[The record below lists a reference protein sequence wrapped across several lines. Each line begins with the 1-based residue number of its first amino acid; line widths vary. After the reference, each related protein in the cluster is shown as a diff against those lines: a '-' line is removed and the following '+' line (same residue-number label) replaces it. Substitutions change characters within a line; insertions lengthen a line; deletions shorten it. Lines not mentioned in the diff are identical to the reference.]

1 MLPSTGSLPRQIR
14 FEGAH
19 NFRDLGG
26 YPLSCGGSFTSG
38 RVYRSDHLGRLS
50 DTDRQRL
57 AELGIK
63 TVVDLRRASERAE
76 NPDLLGDT
84 GINEVWLPVEAEGA
98 DVINIRREVE
108 AGRVDAQAAS
118 EFLVQANR
126 LFVTRFSHVYSQF
139 LHLLLQPHSLPLVF
153 HCSAGKD
160 RAGYAAAL
168 TLLVAG
174 ASKHDV
180 MTDYLATNRCNRDHR
195 RALMAG
201 LPEGERVE
209 ATRIALDVLMQV
221 EERYLAAAFTEIQ
234 TRYSDTS
241 DYMSRALD
249 FDVNK
254 QESLKALLTDPS
266 SRKT

>member
-1 MLPSTGSLPRQIR
+1 LLSSIESLPRQIQ

-26 YPLSCGGSFTSG
+26 YPLSCGGAFTPG
-38 RVYRSDHLGRLS
+38 RVYRSDHLGRLT

-57 AELGIK
+57 GQLGIK

-76 NPDLLGDT
+76 NPDLLRDT

-118 EFLVQANR
+118 EFLLQANR
-126 LFVTRFSHVYSQF
+126 LFVTRFSHVYSKF
-139 LHLLLQPHSLPLVF
+139 LHLLLEPHSLPLVF

-174 ASKHDV
+174 ASKDEV
-180 MTDYLATNRCNRDHR
+180 MTDYLATNRCNREHR
-195 RALMAG
+195 RFLMAG
-201 LPEGERVE
+201 LPDGEGVE
-209 ATRIALDVLMQV
+209 ATRLALDALMQV

-234 TRYSDTS
+234 ARYSDIS
-241 DYMSRALD
+241 DYMSRALN
-249 FDVNK
+249 FDVEK
-254 QESLKALLTDPS
+254 QVSLKTLLTDPS
-266 SRKT
+266 ARNA

>member
-1 MLPSTGSLPRQIR
+1 MSSTQTLPRQIR
-14 FEGAH
+14 FDGAH

-26 YPLSCGGSFTSG
+26 YPLGCGGSFTPG
-38 RVYRSDHLGRLS
+38 RVYRSDHLGRLT
-50 DTDRQRL
+50 DADRQRL
-57 AELGIK
+57 SELGIA

-76 NPDLLGDT
+76 NPDLLAGT
-84 GINEVWLPVEAEGA
+84 GINEIWLPVEAEGA

-118 EFLVQANR
+118 EFLIEANR
-126 LFVTRFSHVYSQF
+126 LFVTRFAQVYSEF
-139 LHLLLQPHSLPLVF
+139 LHLLLQPQSLPLVF

-180 MTDYLATNRCNRDHR
+180 MTDYLATNHCNSDHR

-201 LPEGERVE
+201 LPEGEGVE
-209 ATRIALDVLMQV
+209 TTRLALNVLMQV
-221 EERYLAAAFTEIQ
+221 EERYLAAAFTEMN
-234 TRYSDTS
+234 SDYLDAS
-241 DYMSRALD
+241 DYMSRALA
-249 FDVNK
+249 FDVDK
-254 QESLKALLTDPS
+254 QASLKALLTDS
-266 SRKT
+266 TS